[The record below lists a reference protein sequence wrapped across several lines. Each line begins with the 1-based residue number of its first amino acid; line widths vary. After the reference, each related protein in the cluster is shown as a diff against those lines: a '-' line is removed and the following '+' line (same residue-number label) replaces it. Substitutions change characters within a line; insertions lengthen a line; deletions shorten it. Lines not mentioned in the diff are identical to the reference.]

1 MLVHDGMLVCVVL
14 LEVIDQNLLLLR
26 VLVEILLE
34 SLVTDELFLEFVDF
48 FSLHRLVV
56 QCADDV
62 LDA

>member
-1 MLVHDGMLVCVVL
+1 VLVHDGMLVCVVL

-56 QCADDV
+56 
-62 LDA
+62 